1 MKKQKKKKKEWRSLT
16 CFSAA
21 SGFVMLE
28 LKMHSVRGREGWGWA
43 VGCDNGVVS
52 TAARADRVGLY
63 G

>member
-1 MKKQKKKKKEWRSLT
+1 MT
-16 CFSAA
+16 GFSAA